1 MRKLLSLSFAAL
13 LLAGAPAANASPSR
27 FTALFCPEC
36 WTYLFGHGTTDL
48 RGNCAACGKYPLELE
63 VRTAKWFWCS
73 RQHRWLTE
81 ECAEHPRQ
89 HCCALEDSL
98 ALVARPGPDLVRAAY
113 CPLHRSFN
121 GVRMPL
127 LQIMTCAS
135 DGRPMVSVWAARRAW
150 FWCELEGQWGASP
163 CAMDPVKHCCTP
175 RQGLLL
181 ATPEP
186 GPLAEL
192 K

>member
-1 MRKLLSLSFAAL
+1 MRKILSLSLLAL
-13 LLAGAPAANASPSR
+13 LLLSGPAPSARTSR

-48 RGNCAACGKYPLELE
+48 RGNCAACGKYPLEIE
-63 VRTAKWFWCS
+63 VQEMKWFWCS

-81 ECAEHPRQ
+81 ECKENAERR
-89 HCCALEDSL
+89 CCTMEDALAAVEK
-98 ALVARPGPDLVRAAY
+98 PGPGLLRAAY

-127 LQIMTCAS
+127 LGILTCAS
-135 DGRPMVSVWAARRAW
+135 DGRPMTPVWAVRHTW
-150 FWCELEGQWGASP
+150 FWCAMEGQWIGSR
-163 CAMDPVKHCCTP
+163 CALDPVKHCCTP
-175 RQGLLL
+175 HEGLLV

-186 GPLAEL
+186 GPIAEQ
-192 K
+192 